1 MRTLSGDSRTIRHS
15 LKPERCGIV
24 VCGRNSTAMGMEIM
38 AATAGLVGARTIE
51 ALELAPEAS
60 GIEPF

>member
-1 MRTLSGDSRTIRHS
+1 MTL
-15 LKPERCGIV
+15 V
-24 VCGRNSTAMGMEIM
+24 VGGRNSLSTAMGMEIM